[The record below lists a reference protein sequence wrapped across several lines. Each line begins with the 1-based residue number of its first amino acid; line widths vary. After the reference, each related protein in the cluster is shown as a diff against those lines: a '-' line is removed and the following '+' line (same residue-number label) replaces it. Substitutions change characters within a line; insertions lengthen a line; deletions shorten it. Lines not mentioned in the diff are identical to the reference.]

1 MANNQAMH
9 WTFNEYEFPQN
20 MTVTAIVKIDNMEI
34 ANENLQ
40 VAAFIDNKCRG
51 TINLI
56 LDRTTNRYYAYMTIL
71 GDGVTDFNK
80 QITFKCYNPATGK
93 EFQFSQLSYRLPR
106 DFLDLNCFLRPPT

>member
-1 MANNQAMH
+1 MFNSAIESARALTYPSQYISKLNIKQEVANNQAMH

-71 GDGVTDFNK
+71 
-80 QITFKCYNPATGK
+80 P
-93 EFQFSQLSYRLPR
+93 
-106 DFLDLNCFLRPPT
+106 LRNRHR